1 MTTFGLSMQEIESA
15 LLSGHRHF
23 DYNVQA
29 HNGKA
34 LGCVVSFHPDATGR
48 DGTITIGGWH
58 GSFSNQRNGLH
69 FGPSRPLTTTDT
81 LEALMQAAAKTISAS
96 AKRVKGR
103 VTVRDVAPLP
113 AHLNRLDLG
122 WVDTAWR
129 VRTAREK
136 QTIAGW
142 LSGLIRD
149 EATSPELRAT
159 YERYRADCRAYAA
172 HVLEGVTSSP
182 TGWYFIYDNA
192 GRNELAVRSGRNDLD
207 EAKQEAAMQVKEHC
221 TLVRVEIL

>member
-1 MTTFGLSMQEIESA
+1 MTTLGLSLQEIESA
-15 LLSGHRHF
+15 LLSGHHHF

-34 LGCVVSFHPDATGR
+34 LGCFVNYYPHAEGR
-48 DGTITIGGWH
+48 DGTTTIGGWS
-58 GSFSNQRNGLH
+58 GSFDNQRNGLH
-69 FGPSRPLTTTDT
+69 FGPSRPLTSTDT
-81 LEALMQAAAKTISAS
+81 LEALLHAAAKTITAS

-103 VTVRDVAPLP
+103 VTVRDVAPKPLS
-113 AHLNRLDLG
+113 LELK

-136 QTIAGW
+136 QIVAGW
-142 LSGLIRD
+142 LSGLIRF
-149 EATSPELRAT
+149 ETNSPELRAA
-159 YERYRADCRAYAA
+159 YERCRAHCHAYAA
-172 HVLEGVTSSP
+172 ICLEGVTGSP

-192 GRNELAVRSGRNDLD
+192 GRNELAVRSSRYDLD
-207 EAKQEAAMQVKEHC
+207 EAKLEAAMQVKEHC